1 MTVINKNTAVYMDK
15 TIIEKNIDRV
25 LEKTDLKNLG
35 ERRQGK
41 VRDIYIQPDKIILVS
56 TDRYSAFDRN
66 LALIPFKGQVL
77 TQVSKWW
84 FERTVDIIQNHIIS
98 SPDPNVVAV
107 KKCSVIP
114 IEMVVRGYITGVTG
128 TSLWTL
134 YQNGQRDFGDFTL
147 PDGMKKNQ
155 KLNKPLLTPT
165 SKSDDHDKPL
175 TTKEILEQK
184 IVPEELWK
192 QLSETAIK
200 LFIRGQE
207 LALAHGLILVDTKY
221 EFGLAEDGKL
231 MLIDEIHTPDSS
243 RYWQAD
249 SYQARIDA
257 GQEPQNFD
265 KEFLRLWFKANS
277 NPYED
282 KTLPPAPADMVAELA
297 SRYIQIYEQITG
309 QKFETDLQTSI
320 VERIERNLSQLIVNR

>member
-1 MTVINKNTAVYMDK
+1 MTPIKTTMDK
-15 TIIEKNIDRV
+15 QTIKKNIGRV
-25 LEKTDLKNLG
+25 LEKTDFKNFG
-35 ERRQGK
+35 TRRQGK

-77 TQVSKWW
+77 TQTSRFW
-84 FERTVDIIQNHIIS
+84 FDQTKDIIQNHLIS
-98 SPDPNVVAV
+98 SPDPNVVVV
-107 KKCSVIP
+107 KKCQVIP

-134 YQNGQRDFGDFTL
+134 YQKGERDFGDFVL
-147 PDGMKKNQ
+147 PEGMKKNQ
-155 KLNKPLLTPT
+155 KLDKPVLTPT
-165 SKSDDHDKPL
+165 TKSDEHDRPL
-175 TTKEILEQK
+175 TSKQIVEEKILPK
-184 IVPEELWK
+184 ELWK
-192 QLSETAIK
+192 QLANTALK
-200 LFIRGQE
+200 LFKRGQKV
-207 LALAHGLILVDTKY
+207 ALSRGLILVDTKY
-221 EFGLAEDGKL
+221 EFGLDEGGKL

-265 KEFLRLWFKANS
+265 KEFLRLWFKEHS

-282 KTLPPAPADMVAELA
+282 KVLPPAPEDMVVELS

-309 QKFETDLQTSI
+309 QKFETDLETPI
-320 VERIERNLSQLIVNR
+320 AERIEKNLSTLIVNR

>member
-1 MTVINKNTAVYMDK
+1 MDK
-15 TIIEKNIDRV
+15 STIEQNISRV
-25 LEKTDLKNLG
+25 LEKTDFSNLG

-41 VRDIYIQPDKIILVS
+41 VRDIYVQPNKIILVS

-77 TQVSKWW
+77 TQVSRWW
-84 FERTVDIIQNHIIS
+84 FENTADIIQNHIIE
-98 SPDPNVVAV
+98 SPDPNVVVV
-107 KKCSVIP
+107 KKCQVIP

-134 YQNGQRDFGDFTL
+134 YNGGQRDFGDFTL
-147 PDGMKKNQ
+147 PDGIKKNQ
-155 KLNKPLLTPT
+155 KLDKPVLTPT
-165 SKSDDHDKPL
+165 SKSDEHDKPL

-184 IVPEELWK
+184 IVPPELWN
-192 QLSETAIK
+192 QLANTAIR
-200 LFIRGQE
+200 LFERGQK
-207 LALAHGLILVDTKY
+207 LALEHGLILVDTKY
-221 EFGLAEDGKL
+221 EFGLSNDGKL

-249 SYQARIDA
+249 SYQSRIDE
-257 GQEPQNFD
+257 GLEPQNFD

-282 KTLPPAPADMVAELA
+282 KVLPPAPADMVAELA

-309 QKFETDLQTSI
+309 EKFETDLNTPI
-320 VERIERNLSQLIVNR
+320 AERIEKNLQNLYIK

>member
-1 MTVINKNTAVYMDK
+1 MDK
-15 TIIEKNIDRV
+15 STIEQNITRV
-25 LEKTDLKNLG
+25 LEKTDFKNLG

-41 VRDIYIQPDKIILVS
+41 VRDIYSQPDKIILVS

-77 TQVSKWW
+77 TQVGKWW
-84 FERTVDIIQNHIIS
+84 FGQTADIIQNHLVE
-98 SPDPNVVAV
+98 SPDPNVVVV

-134 YQNGQRDFGDFTL
+134 YNGGQRDFGDFTL

-155 KLNKPLLTPT
+155 KLAEPVLTPT
-165 SKSDDHDKPL
+165 TKSDDHDAPL
-175 TTKEILEQK
+175 TTKEIVEQK

-192 QLSETAIK
+192 QLADTAIR
-200 LFIRGQE
+200 LFKRGQK
-207 LALAHGLILVDTKY
+207 LALQHGLILVDTKY
-221 EFGLAEDGKL
+221 EFGLTDNGKL

-257 GQEPQNFD
+257 GQEPMNFD
-265 KEFLRLWFKANS
+265 KEFLRLWFKEHS

-282 KTLPPAPADMVAELA
+282 KILPQAPADMIAELS
-297 SRYIQIYEQITG
+297 SRYIQIFEQITG
-309 QKFETDLQTSI
+309 EKFEADLETPI
-320 VERIERNLSQLIVNR
+320 LERIENNLRSYEHTN

>member
-1 MTVINKNTAVYMDK
+1 MDKSIIEQNINKV
-15 TIIEKNIDRV
+15 I
-25 LEKTDLKNLG
+25 EKTDFKNLG

-41 VRDIYIQPDKIILVS
+41 VRDIYTQPDKIILVS

-66 LALIPFKGQVL
+66 LALVPFKGQVL
-77 TQVSKWW
+77 TQTSKWW
-84 FERTVDIIQNHIIS
+84 FEKTADIIQNHLIS
-98 SPDPNVVAV
+98 SPDPNVVVV

-128 TSLWTL
+128 TALWTL
-134 YQNGQRDFGDFTL
+134 YQNGQRNFGDFVL

-155 KLNKPLLTPT
+155 KLDKPVLTPT
-165 SKSDDHDKPL
+165 TKSDDHDAPL
-175 TTKEILEQK
+175 TTKEILEQQ
-184 IVPEELWK
+184 IVPKELWK
-192 QLSETAIK
+192 QLADTAIK

-207 LALAHGLILVDTKY
+207 LALKQGLILVDTKY
-221 EFGLAEDGKL
+221 EFGLDENGKL

-282 KTLPPAPADMVAELA
+282 KELPKAPTDMIVELSA
-297 SRYIQIYEQITG
+297 RYIQIYEQITG
-309 QKFETDLQTSI
+309 QKFEADLNTPVLQ
-320 VERIERNLSQLIVNR
+320 RIEKNLKNYQL